1 MRPLT
6 VISGI
11 ILGSSLSITVSL
23 AVVSL
28 IFWILADDY
37 PRLHDEFS
45 PLAASVLL
53 FLALTMVSAW
63 SFLATLRNRQE
74 KWLAQVLMWFGI
86 VLVGF
91 YYWPQ
96 G

>member
-53 FLALTMVSAW
+53 FLGLTLVSAW
-63 SFLATLRNRQE
+63 SFLAMLKNRQK
-74 KWLAQVLMWFGI
+74 KWLAQVLMWIGI